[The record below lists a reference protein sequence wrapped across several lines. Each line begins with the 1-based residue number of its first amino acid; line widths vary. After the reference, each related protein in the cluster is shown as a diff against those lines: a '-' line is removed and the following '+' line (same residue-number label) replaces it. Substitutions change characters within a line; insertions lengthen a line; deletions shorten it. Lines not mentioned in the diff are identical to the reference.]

1 MRVVI
6 KDSYRAISL
15 AAAAEVALAIREKP
29 HLVLGLATGSSPLGI
44 YQELI
49 RLHREEGLDFS
60 QVTTFNLDEYV
71 GLSPDHPQSYHAF
84 MQEQLFQ
91 HVNISTD
98 KTHVP
103 AGMSENY
110 DAYCQD
116 YEDQICAAGG
126 VDLQLLGI
134 GRDGHIGFNEPG
146 SSLGSRTRLKTLT
159 SQTLED
165 NARFFDHPGEVPRFA
180 VTMGVATILDAR
192 RVLLLAS
199 GKKKAKA
206 IARSV
211 EGPIT
216 SMWTASA
223 LQMHADTTVFLDHKA
238 ARKLTQLEYYHWI
251 QQQSEERC
259 QGPEIN

>member
-6 KDSYRAISL
+6 KDTYQMLSL
-15 AAAAEVALAIREKP
+15 AAAAEVAQAVRTKP
-29 HLVLGLATGSSPLGI
+29 NLVLGLATGSSPLGV

-49 RLHREEGLDFS
+49 RLHRVEGLDFS

-71 GLSPDHPQSYHAF
+71 GLAPDHPQSYHAF
-84 MQEQLFQ
+84 MREHLFQ
-91 HVNISTD
+91 HINVSAER
-98 KTHVP
+98 THVP
-103 AGMSENY
+103 VGNSDDY
-110 DAYCQD
+110 VAYCRS
-116 YEDQICAAGG
+116 YEEQIRAAGG
-126 VDLQLLGI
+126 IDLQLLGI

-159 SQTLED
+159 AQTIED
-165 NARFFDHPGEVPRFA
+165 NARFFDHPEEVPRFA
-180 VTMGVATILDAR
+180 VTMGVATILDTR

-211 EGPIT
+211 EGPIS

-223 LQMHADTTVFLDHKA
+223 LQLHADTTVFLDHKA

-251 QQQSEERC
+251 EQQAADAS
-259 QGPEIN
+259 P